1 MGIHKSLVTSG
12 KLARHRNVLK
22 RDERITRLQEEEKW
36 KEEANSV
43 FGLQKVRNI
52 LQRTKKVKKAVAE
65 GEAGVEGEAAP
76 AAAGAAPGAKPT
88 AGAAV
93 KGAVPAKGA
102 TAPAT
107 KPAAGAAAKGAAP
120 AKGGAAPAAK
130 PAAKK

>member
-12 KLARHRNVLK
+12 RLARHRNVLK
-22 RDERITRLQEEEKW
+22 RDERIARLQEEEKW
-36 KEEANSV
+36 KEEVNSV

-76 AAAGAAPGAKPT
+76 AAGTAPGA
-88 AGAAV
+88 
-93 KGAVPAKGA
+93 
-102 TAPAT
+102 
-107 KPAAGAAAKGAAP
+107 KPAAGAAVKGAAP

-130 PAAKK
+130 PAAGAAAKGAAPAAKPAAKK